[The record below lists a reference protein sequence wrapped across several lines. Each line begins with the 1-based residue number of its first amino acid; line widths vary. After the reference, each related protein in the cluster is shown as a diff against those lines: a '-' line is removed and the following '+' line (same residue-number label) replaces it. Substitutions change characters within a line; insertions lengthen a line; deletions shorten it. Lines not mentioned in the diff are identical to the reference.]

1 MGAAETVPGREA
13 PGTEERPLRPIPR
26 RPLPEHP
33 TVSVVLAVRDEERQ
47 VARTLDAV
55 IRQSYPR
62 AAVEILVVD
71 GESADGTREVVAG
84 VAARDPRV
92 RLLRNPLRRVAGGLN
107 VGLNAARGEV
117 IVRVD
122 GHCVIPP
129 DYLATCVR
137 VLRAGKAD
145 CAGGPVRA
153 EGETTMGRAIARA
166 MSTPFG
172 VGGASFRWADS
183 VREVDH
189 LPFGAWRREVFEV
202 IGGFDETL
210 VRNQDDELSDRL
222 RRHGGRIVMDPS
234 IPVRYFSRARLAGL
248 WRQYLGY
255 GFWKVRVVRKRGG
268 WPASPRHLVP
278 SIFVGA
284 VLGSFLAAVAT
295 RLWLLPAFV
304 LGPYALFLLVA
315 TAQSILALRERAAL
329 LVPCALATMHVAY
342 GVGFLLAL
350 PRPMD
355 PASPAAAPIGAVPAT
370 DPRSSKPTLE
380 GGAE

>member
-1 MGAAETVPGREA
+1 MTRRAPERREA
-13 PGTEERPLRPIPR
+13 GRVVLQRIPR
-26 RPLPEHP
+26 GPLPEHP
-33 TVSVVLAVRDEERQ
+33 FVSVLVAVRDEERHI
-47 VARTLDAV
+47 ARALEAV
-55 IRQSYPR
+55 CRQSYPR

-71 GESADGTREVVAG
+71 GESDDRTREVVAG
-84 VAARDPRV
+84 LALRDPRV
-92 RLLRNPLRRVAGGLN
+92 RLLHNPLRRVAGGLN
-107 VGLNAARGEV
+107 VGLRAARGAV

-129 DYLATCVR
+129 DYVAACVR
-137 VLRAGKAD
+137 RLRAGEAD
-145 CAGGPVRA
+145 CTGGPVRA

-172 VGGASFRWADS
+172 VGGAAFRWADA

-202 IGGFDETL
+202 IGPFDETL

-222 RRHGGRIVMDPS
+222 RRHGGRIVMDPA
-234 IPVRYFSRARLAGL
+234 IPVRYFSRTRLAGL

-255 GFWKVRVVRKRGG
+255 GFWKVRVIRNRGG

-278 SIFVGA
+278 AVFVCA
-284 VLGSFLAAVAT
+284 VLGSLLAAAGT
-295 RLWLLPAFV
+295 RHWLLLAGV

-315 TAQSILALRERAAL
+315 TVQSLASLRDRAAL
-329 LVPCALATMHVAY
+329 LVPGALAAMHVAY

-350 PRPMD
+350 ARPPK
-355 PASPAAAPIGAVPAT
+355 PAPSATPSSERRAA
-370 DPRSSKPTLE
+370 
-380 GGAE
+380 